1 MDISLILKIAL
12 IGMLTAIANMLLKK
26 ANKEDIA
33 TLVSIAGLILCLV
46 LVVDMVVQLFDT
58 IQSLFDFSL

>member
-1 MDISLILKIAL
+1 MDITLILKIAL

-33 TLVSIAGLILCLV
+33 TLVSIAGLIMCIIMV
-46 LVVDMVVQLFDT
+46 IDMVVQLFDT
-58 IQSLFDFSL
+58 IKSLFDFAI